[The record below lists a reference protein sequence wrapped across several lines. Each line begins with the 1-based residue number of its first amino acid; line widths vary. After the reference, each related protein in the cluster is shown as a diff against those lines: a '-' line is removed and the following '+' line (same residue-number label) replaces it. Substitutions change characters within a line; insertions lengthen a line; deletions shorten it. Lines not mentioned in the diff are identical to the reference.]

1 MKENKRKENEWKEN
15 KKREKNVWITEIVWM
30 DKENKERKIKFSV
43 C

>member
-1 MKENKRKENEWKEN
+1 MSGKKI
-15 KKREKNVWITEIVWM
+15 KREKNAWITEIVWM